1 MNRAGRLIGGERE
14 VTYRVKKVVTGV
26 VVKHGAGPGH
36 LTNHCTTPA
45 QIQSVAH
52 SAVFRAAHVSVI
64 NCFTYL
70 MIIIIVCIFLTL
82 LVGWQEGHPACKKLS
97 AGLLAWLCVWGE
109 VQTCIWMPLPLTVSC
124 FSKIQIGFTFLVPAD
139 LGSPGKRAI
148 KCVHY
153 IMNIGALQPCM
164 NTLKTKKL
172 MFVLV

>member
-1 MNRAGRLIGGERE
+1 MNWAGRLIGGERE
-14 VTYRVKKVVTGV
+14 VMYRVKKVVTGL

-82 LVGWQEGHPACKKLS
+82 LVGCQE
-97 AGLLAWLCVWGE
+97 
-109 VQTCIWMPLPLTVSC
+109 LP
-124 FSKIQIGFTFLVPAD
+124 
-139 LGSPGKRAI
+139 
-148 KCVHY
+148 
-153 IMNIGALQPCM
+153 
-164 NTLKTKKL
+164 
-172 MFVLV
+172 

>member
-1 MNRAGRLIGGERE
+1 MHKKFVFPEICSWPYRQTWSSQYFAARTVGKVINRFLLCVVVVKLEVPHYTVLCWTCRKMNRAGRLIGGERE
-14 VTYRVKKVVTGV
+14 VTYRVKKVVTGL

-82 LVGWQEGHPACKKLS
+82 LVGCQE
-97 AGLLAWLCVWGE
+97 
-109 VQTCIWMPLPLTVSC
+109 LP
-124 FSKIQIGFTFLVPAD
+124 
-139 LGSPGKRAI
+139 
-148 KCVHY
+148 
-153 IMNIGALQPCM
+153 
-164 NTLKTKKL
+164 
-172 MFVLV
+172 